1 MFDLNITR
9 HFAYIRAMSPALPLS
24 AAELRAVRALAEH
37 RRTAQA
43 AEALNLSQSAL
54 SRHVRAAEER
64 LGVTLFQRGWA
75 GTDTTAPG
83 DVVARQCQRV
93 LNRLDAF
100 DAAHRPARLAALVRW
115 RHLRAVAACVR
126 AGSASAAAQA
136 LGMRQPAVSQA
147 LSEAAGYAG
156 QPLFTRR
163 RDGLQALPVAQ
174 EISRLWDDV
183 AQELGAIAGLLD
195 SSTTGLSGRVAVG
208 MLPFSGQNLVV
219 EAFAEM
225 TRDHPR
231 LRLVAVPG
239 GYSMLVDALLRG
251 EIDLI
256 MGTLRVPA
264 PPGLTEEW
272 LYDEEYVMIARRDHP
287 CHAGPFTREALA
299 ALNWSVAPH
308 GTPVRRYFEAFFQ
321 DAPRPP
327 QTQSVEIFSFA
338 NAEQMS
344 LGSESVA
351 MLCYNRE
358 RLARLNP
365 ELKRLDVAL
374 PDPRVPVGL
383 TRRADTPAP
392 AAVDVFVACL
402 RRHIAALGLV

>member
-24 AAELRAVRALAEH
+24 AAEIRAVRALAEH

-64 LGVTLFQRGWA
+64 LGITLFQRGWS
-75 GTDTTAPG
+75 GTDTTAAG

-93 LNRLDAF
+93 LNRIEAF
-100 DAAHRPARLAALVRW
+100 DAAHPPARLAALARW
-115 RHLRAVAACVR
+115 RHLRAVSACVR

-147 LSEAAGYAG
+147 LSEVAGYAG
-156 QPLFTRR
+156 QPLFARR
-163 RDGLQALPVAQ
+163 RDGLQALPVARDLAFLWQ
-174 EISRLWDDV
+174 EV
-183 AQELGAIAGLLD
+183 AQELGALAGLLD

-208 MLPFSGQNLVV
+208 MLPFSGQNLVI

-239 GYSMLVDALLRG
+239 GYSMLVDALQRG

-256 MGTLRVPA
+256 MGTLRVPP

-287 CHAGPFTREALA
+287 CHDGPLTLEALA
-299 ALNWSVAPH
+299 GLNWSVAPH
-308 GTPVRRYFEAFFQ
+308 GTPVRRYFEAFFLN
-321 DAPRPP
+321 APRPP

-365 ELKRLDVAL
+365 ELKRLDVTL